1 MVLICWVHQQIP
13 AIAQQFGAT
22 QAPSSWPGEN
32 VYNLVWEIDFSG
44 DQVSGFKQFQQQ
56 LQ

>member
-1 MVLICWVHQQIP
+1 VHQQIP